1 MSNRKER
8 VHYSLSGVD
17 RDGKYFSY
25 VGQTGSSVVKYLT
38 SGKVGYGCI
47 VPWGGSSSPK
57 DMCFFS
63 TEIYGT
69 EFRDKY
75 WEEVDKCAQ
84 RTIHR

>member
-25 VGQTGSSVVKYLT
+25 GAMTGSSLVKHLA

-47 VPWGGSSSPK
+47 VPLDVSSSWK
-57 DMCFFS
+57 NVCFVS
-63 TEIYGT
+63 AECYGT
-69 EFRDKY
+69 KFRDKY
-75 WEEVDKCAQ
+75 LEEFLRAQ